1 MFLHPL
7 PCALWSMQGN
17 GGEGDW
23 IHSGCFQTAQYS
35 VLMVMMVV
43 TAGPATRTWRFSA
56 HWKHPTVEWN
66 NQVYWESD
74 GKAHSFR
81 AITEAAEDVETNTS
95 PFQNVH
101 QLQRTDD
108 FNFSHRLGNRGF
120 NLPIRSAE
128 CSGESPQGALST
140 WVLKYLNAG
149 EANYLSKGGRRSV
162 KRRGT
167 HVLTS
172 AII

>member
-7 PCALWSMQGN
+7 PCALWSMPGN

-23 IHSGCFQTAQYS
+23 FTVDASKLPSILCLWWWWWSRLDLPPGPGGLVLIGNILLWSGIIKFTGNQTAK
-35 VLMVMMVV
+35 
-43 TAGPATRTWRFSA
+43 PI
-56 HWKHPTVEWN
+56 
-66 NQVYWESD
+66 
-74 GKAHSFR
+74 SFGHV
-81 AITEAAEDVETNTS
+81 TEAAEDVETNTS

-108 FNFSHRLGNRGF
+108 FNFSHHLGNRGF

-149 EANYLSKGGRRSV
+149 
-162 KRRGT
+162 
-167 HVLTS
+167 
-172 AII
+172 